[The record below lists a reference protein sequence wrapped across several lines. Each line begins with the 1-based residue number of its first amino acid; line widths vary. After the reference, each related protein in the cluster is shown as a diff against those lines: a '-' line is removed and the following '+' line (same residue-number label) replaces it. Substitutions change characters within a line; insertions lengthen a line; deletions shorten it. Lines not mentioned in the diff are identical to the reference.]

1 MRISDWS
8 SEVCS
13 SDLPGAPMA
22 RRHADDMVFYA
33 MLGIIVGGRIGYV
46 LFYNL
51 GNYLRNPLEIL
62 KLWDGGMSLH
72 GGVVG
77 VLLAIW
83 YVTRKEKLNFLR
95 FCDYIACVVPFG
107 LFFCRLPNFVNVALW
122 GRSADR
128 RVGTARGRTV
138 R

>member
-1 MRISDWS
+1 
-8 SEVCS
+8 
-13 SDLPGAPMA
+13 MA

-51 GNYLRNPLEIL
+51 GNYLRHPIEIF
-62 KLWDGGMSLH
+62 KLWDGGTSLH

-95 FCDYIACVVPFG
+95 FCDYIACVVRSEEHTSE
-107 LFFCRLPNFVNVALW
+107 LQTLMRISYAVFCMKHIKSHIQR
-122 GRSADR
+122 
-128 RVGTARGRTV
+128 
-138 R
+138 

>member
-1 MRISDWS
+1 MCISDWS
-8 SEVCS
+8 SDVCS
-13 SDLPGAPMA
+13 SVL
-22 RRHADDMVFYA
+22 
-33 MLGIIVGGRIGYV
+33 IGYV

-51 GNYLRNPLEIL
+51 GNYLRHPIEIF
-62 KLWDGGMSLH
+62 KLWYGGMSLH

-107 LFFCRLPNFVNVALW
+107 LFFGRLANFVNGELW
-122 GRSADR
+122 GLPANVPWATIFPRAGDLPR
-128 RVGTARGRTV
+128 HPKIGRAHV
-138 R
+138 